1 MDHFSLF
8 YLCRFDFYQAKT
20 NTSDLKKN
28 PIAVMAEE
36 VDMAVPIVQ
45 QSEEIEEMNNGLEAG
60 DERTVVQVPVKKYC
74 LPFLPVC
81 SVD

>member
-1 MDHFSLF
+1 V
-8 YLCRFDFYQAKT
+8 RA
-20 NTSDLKKN
+20 
-28 PIAVMAEE
+28 A
-36 VDMAVPIVQ
+36 IVQ
-45 QSEEIEEMNNGLEAG
+45 QSEDEEMNHGLEAG